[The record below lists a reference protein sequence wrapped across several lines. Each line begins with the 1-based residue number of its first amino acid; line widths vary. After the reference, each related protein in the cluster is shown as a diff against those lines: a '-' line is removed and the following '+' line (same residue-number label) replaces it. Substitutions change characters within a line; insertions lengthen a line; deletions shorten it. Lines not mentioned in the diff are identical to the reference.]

1 MVNDINKGD
10 FALDLKLVAEFIN
23 VMLRKWAEELNERD
37 EMTKM
42 SVKGKIEAGVYAQTR
57 YKKMADLIDFG
68 LFKKKYVHCPEPQ
81 SIGL

>member
-23 VMLRKWAEELNERD
+23 VMLRKWAQELNERD
-37 EMTKM
+37 EGTKM

-57 YKKMADLIDFG
+57 S
-68 LFKKKYVHCPEPQ
+68 V
-81 SIGL
+81 S